1 VPFWC
6 AAAVLLLPAIA
17 VAWVNREPPAVAVLL
32 LSATAVATDRPLD
45 NAVAVLLLFAIAVAT
60 DVPEY
65 AVAVLLLVA
74 KAKLL
79 AKSFSLALWAVALL
93 LLNAMAR
100 LGPGV
105 EVAVL
110 LPNCTSVFP
119 PAEIAMPPLV
129 VCCVVLAPVDGVL
142 APVDG
147 ELAPVDGVAHAV
159 GAPTPSARSG
169 VPTHTVTNLTD
180 VLIGTFPFS
189 PPAEHGNVRTLHVC
203 QDYSSKFA
211 EYL

>member
-1 VPFWC
+1 
-6 AAAVLLLPAIA
+6 
-17 VAWVNREPPAVAVLL
+17 
-32 LSATAVATDRPLD
+32 
-45 NAVAVLLLFAIAVAT
+45 
-60 DVPEY
+60 
-65 AVAVLLLVA
+65 
-74 KAKLL
+74 
-79 AKSFSLALWAVALL
+79 
-93 LLNAMAR
+93 
-100 LGPGV
+100 V